1 MTPEISIFGV
11 YMPSILPCALIAY
24 LITSLIA
31 RALRAA
37 GFYRFVWHPSLFNVS
52 LFVCLLGGILGLLER
67 TLL

>member
-1 MTPEISIFGV
+1 MTPEISFFGI

-31 RALRAA
+31 RELSAA

-67 TLL
+67 SPL